1 MTERATAAVISIPI
15 DPMIHIGPLSLAWH
29 GVMIA
34 VGILVGG
41 YMAVRFAREARID
54 PDGVVDLVLVI
65 AIAGMLGTRVFFL
78 IENEPGALLRPEDWL
93 STNGFAFYGAI
104 VFGVPAAAAYMRW
117 RGFGLGH
124 LDALAAG
131 FPLGMAVG
139 RIGDV
144 INGEHYGPPSDLPW
158 AIQNTHPEADVPSPD
173 VAYHSGGLYEIV
185 LALAMFAIVW
195 PLRHRFRPGVLLC
208 LVVALYS
215 AGRFAMFFVRSDSED
230 LVAGLSGAQWA
241 SLALFVVAV
250 AGMTALRR
258 RRTAAVESR
267 QEA

>member
-1 MTERATAAVISIPI
+1 MMNRASAAVISIPI
-15 DPMIHIGPLSLAWH
+15 DPMIHIGPFSIAWH
-29 GVMIA
+29 GVTIA

-54 PDGVVDLVLVI
+54 SSGVVDLVLVI
-65 AIAGMLGTRVFFL
+65 ALAGMVGTRVFFL
-78 IENEPGALLRPEDWL
+78 IENDPDALLRPGDWL

-117 RGFGLGH
+117 RGFGLAH

-158 AIQNTHPEADVPSPD
+158 AIQNTHPDADVPSPD
-173 VAYHSGGLYEIV
+173 VAYHPGGLYEIV

-195 PLRHRFRPGVLLC
+195 PLRHRFKPGVLLC
-208 LVVALYS
+208 LVIALYA
-215 AGRFAMFFVRSDSED
+215 AGRFAMFFVRSDSDD
-230 LVAGLSGAQWA
+230 LIAGLSVAQWT
-241 SLALFVVAV
+241 SLGLFVVAM
-250 AGMTALRR
+250 AGLIAVRR
-258 RRTAAVESR
+258 RRMPNDGSR